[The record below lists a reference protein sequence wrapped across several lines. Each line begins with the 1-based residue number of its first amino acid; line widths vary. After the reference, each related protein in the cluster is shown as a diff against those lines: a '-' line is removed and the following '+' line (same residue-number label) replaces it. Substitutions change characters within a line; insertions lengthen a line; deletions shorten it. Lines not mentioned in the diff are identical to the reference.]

1 MTVDFNAISTAV
13 SASLTCGVTLDL
25 QGNLYGVSLL
35 SATTTQSIITQYQP
49 PLIAGATGTIFA
61 GGGTTLPSALAAGA
75 SAPATSMIF
84 GYIRNIR
91 MDTFGS
97 MYLAGNAA
105 YAVFKIDSTGRCTMV
120 AGTGVVGCTGDKGP
134 ATSATFNFVQD
145 VAISALSGD
154 LYVADTNNVIRRVD
168 GITRIISTYA
178 GNGLTTATSNVAATS
193 SGMNYPSGV
202 ALDANDNL
210 YFVDKLNFV
219 IRYVKKATG
228 IITTIAGTVGSSI
241 ASGDSGPASSASLAT
256 PFGITYDPR
265 GMLWITGDST
275 SGASGSVRMVDL
287 TIASNTITTVATGI
301 S

>member
-1 MTVDFNAISTAV
+1 M

-75 SAPATSMIF
+75 SAPATSMSF

-97 MYLAGNAA
+97 VYLAGTAA
-105 YAVFKIDSTGRCTMV
+105 YAVFKIDPNGRCTVV
-120 AGTGVVGCTGDKGP
+120 AGTPLVSGHTGDGFP
-134 ATSATFNFVQD
+134 ATSATMNFVQD
-145 VAISALSGD
+145 VAISPLSGD
-154 LYVADTNNVIRRVD
+154 MYVADAFGLSAPFYFIRRVD
-168 GITRIISTYA
+168 GNTRIISTYA
-178 GNGLTTATSNVAATS
+178 GNGHTTAIENVAASS
-193 SGMNYPSGV
+193 SGINYPSGL

-210 YFVDKLNFV
+210 YIVDRLNYV
-219 IRYVKKATG
+219 IRCVDKATG
-228 IITTIAGTVGSSI
+228 IISTIAGTLGSDS
-241 ASGDSGPASSASLAT
+241 ASGDGGPAAGASLAT

-265 GMLWITGDST
+265 GMLWIAGDS
-275 SGASGSVRMVDL
+275 SSSASGSVRMVDL
-287 TIASNTITTVATGI
+287 TIAGNIITTLASGMFPVRH
-301 S
+301 